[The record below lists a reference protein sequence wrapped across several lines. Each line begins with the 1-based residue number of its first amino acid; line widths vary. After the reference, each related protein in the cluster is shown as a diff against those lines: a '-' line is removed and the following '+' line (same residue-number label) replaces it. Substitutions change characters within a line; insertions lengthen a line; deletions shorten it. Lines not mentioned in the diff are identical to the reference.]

1 MHDLLDTA
9 PCGFASFTD
18 DGAIVLANTTLATML
33 GYRRDEIE
41 QRTIEQL
48 FTVGARVFHQTHFFP
63 LLKLHGKA
71 EEIYLTLLGR
81 DGKDVPVLVN
91 AVRRDRDGRPANDC
105 TFFCVPQRAEYEDR
119 LLRAKQEAEA
129 ATRARDEMLAVVSHE
144 LRSPLNAILGW
155 TQVMRMQLEDPKT
168 IASGLDTIERNVRT
182 QSRLIEDLLDV
193 SRLVAGKLRL
203 AVDELDP
210 VSVIEAA
217 IEVVRPAAEANSIRI
232 RPTLD
237 RDAGRVSGDA
247 DRLQQVLWNLLSNA
261 VKFSPEN
268 GVVELALRRVGATV
282 EITVADHGC
291 GIAPE
296 FLPYVFD
303 RFRQAP
309 GADSPRK
316 GGLGLGLA
324 ITKAIV
330 ELHGGWIRAR
340 SDGEGRG
347 AEFVVSLPA
356 LTQPAAA
363 GPDGAREAP
372 TGS

>member
-1 MHDLLDTA
+1 MDSLLDTA

-18 DGAIVLANTTLATML
+18 GGVVVLANTTLATML
-33 GYRRDEIE
+33 GYRRDELE
-41 QRTIEQL
+41 QRAIEQL

-81 DGKDVPVLVN
+81 DGKDIPVLVN
-91 AVRRDRDGRPANDC
+91 AVRHERDGRLVNDC
-105 TFFCVPQRAEYEDR
+105 TFFCVQQRAEYEDR
-119 LLRAKQEAEA
+119 LLQAKKEAEA
-129 ATRARDEMLAVVSHE
+129 ATQARDEMLAEVSHE

-155 TQVMRMQLEDPKT
+155 TQVMRMQLDDPKT
-168 IASGLDTIERNVRT
+168 IESGLDTIERNVRT

-203 AVDELDP
+203 SVDAIDP
-210 VSVIEAA
+210 ASVVEASF
-217 IEVVRPAAEANSIRI
+217 EVVRPAAEAKSIRI
-232 RPTLD
+232 GMKLE
-237 RDAGRVSGDA
+237 RDAGLVSGDA

-268 GVVELALRRVGATV
+268 GRVQVSLRRAGASI
-282 EITVADHGC
+282 EITVTDNGG

-296 FLPYVFD
+296 FLPYVFE

-340 SDGEGRG
+340 SEGEGRG

-356 LTQPAAA
+356 LTQPAMA
-363 GPDGAREAP
+363 GPFGVCEAP
-372 TGS
+372 TGA